1 MNSDTEESQQQYC
14 LPQLTSALVHDG
26 KSPGADLRSF
36 QAFLSLPHVNLRLH
50 DGQTLRV
57 PLVDLSLPL
66 IG

>member
-1 MNSDTEESQQQYC
+1 MNLDTEESQQHC
-14 LPQLTSALVHDG
+14 LPQLMSALVHDG
-26 KSPGADLRSF
+26 KSPGADFRSF
-36 QAFLSLPHVNLRLH
+36 QAFLSHLSVNLRLH